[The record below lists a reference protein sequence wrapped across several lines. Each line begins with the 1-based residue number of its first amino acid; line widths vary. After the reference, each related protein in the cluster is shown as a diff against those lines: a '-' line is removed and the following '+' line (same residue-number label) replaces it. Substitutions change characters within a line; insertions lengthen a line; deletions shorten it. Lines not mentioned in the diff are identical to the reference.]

1 MKIKSKSL
9 LFSRLCIDARLASSM
24 RAVEKTLSFF
34 PNLSQT
40 RTGGKLCY
48 YMSNGDPD
56 CFYLLELGRDAIFM
70 SICSVSSPTYY
81 LNDALLKLLE
91 IMHMLNSDYEIYA
104 NSLYPYLIFALSG
117 MQIEKYSNILNKN
130 EACRLDRDADLIL
143 AGRINSLVKEKEA
156 YKGINSRAM
165 ERIECL
171 TAKLLVFESR
181 SDPSVS
187 RISKSLGLEA
197 EELRKMLLRM
207 PRFGYKA
214 IYKTSDAF
222 ELVKL

>member
-1 MKIKSKSL
+1 
-9 LFSRLCIDARLASSM
+9 
-24 RAVEKTLSFF
+24 
-34 PNLSQT
+34 
-40 RTGGKLCY
+40 
-48 YMSNGDPD
+48 
-56 CFYLLELGRDAIFM
+56 
-70 SICSVSSPTYY
+70 
-81 LNDALLKLLE
+81 
-91 IMHMLNSDYEIYA
+91 
-104 NSLYPYLIFALSG
+104 
-117 MQIEKYSNILNKN
+117 
-130 EACRLDRDADLIL
+130 
-143 AGRINSLVKEKEA
+143 
-156 YKGINSRAM
+156 M